1 MRRSKSAKVGGR
13 EATRR
18 GIVTGITT
26 ATETAETET
35 ETETETAAES
45 IGIDIARTVTDRAP
59 ETKAQIGLVSRAGM
73 IMITGI
79 SGRDVPPIMET
90 TAITTNVDIARFA
103 KRNNPLPSQKLP
115 RKSLHG

>member
-26 ATETAETET
+26 ATETA

-73 IMITGI
+73 IMTTGI